1 MFQLKGLLFFS
12 SSEIYGDPAP
22 EAIPTNESYRGNVA
36 CLGPR
41 ACYDEAKR
49 FGETLCW
56 VFANTLGTPI
66 RIVRPFNNYGPGMA
80 LTDSRAPAD
89 FGQCVMQNRDITIF
103 SSGAPTRTFC
113 YVADAVAGY
122 FKALLHDRFDA
133 FNIGIEKPEISVREL
148 AEQLLVR
155 RVRFEE
161 AYEMV
166 ERGEITDSMSVA
178 GILKVKLMLVTG
190 QLKS

>member
-1 MFQLKGLLFFS
+1 L
-12 SSEIYGDPAP
+12 
-22 EAIPTNESYRGNVA
+22 
-36 CLGPR
+36 
-41 ACYDEAKR
+41 
-49 FGETLCW
+49 

-122 FKALLHDRFDA
+122 FKALLHDRFEA

-148 AEQLLVR
+148 AEHFRRAGKKVAGYEGKVIYQTATDKDYLTHNPERRCPDITKARKELNFKPSVLVDDG
-155 RVRFEE
+155 
-161 AYEMV
+161 V
-166 ERGEITDSMSVA
+166 ERYIKFLWHEKQNPA
-178 GILKVKLMLVTG
+178 
-190 QLKS
+190 